1 MYLSVSRLQRPRMV
15 RGRARDIPGAM
26 RVEITMASTLTK
38 ILLIVVIA
46 ASCSGCSRKDD
57 SGIGVP
63 GGHNGIGN
71 SASSPRADTDS

>member
-1 MYLSVSRLQRPRMV
+1 MV
-15 RGRARDIPGAM
+15 
-26 RVEITMASTLTK
+26 STLTK

-46 ASCSGCSRKDD
+46 ASCSGRSRKDD